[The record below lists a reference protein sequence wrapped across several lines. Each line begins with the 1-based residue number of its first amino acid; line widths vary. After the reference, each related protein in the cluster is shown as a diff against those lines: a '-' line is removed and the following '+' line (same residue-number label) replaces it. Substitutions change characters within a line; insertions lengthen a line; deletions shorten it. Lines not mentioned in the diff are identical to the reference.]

1 MYLEQDVVKAPGLC
15 GEHGRK
21 SKLAFLDEECEIHS
35 TRACITSG
43 PRFARASVGS
53 MTVRA
58 ERLAVDECVRDRIN
72 GLGMGKSTAMR
83 MSLAK
88 DQYQ

>member
-1 MYLEQDVVKAPGLC
+1 
-15 GEHGRK
+15 
-21 SKLAFLDEECEIHS
+21 
-35 TRACITSG
+35 
-43 PRFARASVGS
+43 

-58 ERLAVDECVRDRIN
+58 ERLTVDECVRDRIN